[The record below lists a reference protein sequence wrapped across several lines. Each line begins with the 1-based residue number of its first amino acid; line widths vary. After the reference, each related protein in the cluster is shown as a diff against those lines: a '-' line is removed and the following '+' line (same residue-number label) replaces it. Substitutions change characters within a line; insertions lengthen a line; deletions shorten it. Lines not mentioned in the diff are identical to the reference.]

1 MSVPGGVVVV
11 AEETREVH
19 GSGGWICCFR
29 LLVPLP
35 CVRVSS
41 LLFPSI
47 LSLLS
52 AFGLLLFLFTCVSW
66 WNCVRL
72 SYWNRPSTPQF
83 T

>member
-35 CVRVSS
+35 CVKVSS
-41 LLFPSI
+41 LLFPS
-47 LSLLS
+47 LPFYSFPPFGFRSSPFSVYLRVVVELRAVKLLE
-52 AFGLLLFLFTCVSW
+52 
-66 WNCVRL
+66 
-72 SYWNRPSTPQF
+72 PP
-83 T
+83 